1 MQWAHRIRR
10 KISAAL
16 LLAAIFV
23 LLFVKNIV
31 DNKYVNE
38 LGASFASVYEDRLV
52 VEGYIFRLS
61 DHLFRKKIM
70 IDTSKRHDDAAKIKS
85 AIDHHNTAINI
96 LIAEYEKTKLT
107 KVEHT
112 AFLDLKTN
120 LDEMSTLERAYFES
134 VERGQGISAAK
145 ARIDDNFNEAS
156 SNLRDLS
163 AIQISEGKLLNDHS
177 KKIIAGSSLLTQFE
191 LGILIAIGLMIVV
204 LIFESTSV
212 LSRTTPAH
220 KESLN

>member
-1 MQWAHRIRR
+1 MQWVHRIRR

-16 LLAAIFV
+16 LLTAIFV
-23 LLFVKNIV
+23 LVFVKNIV
-31 DNKYVNE
+31 ENKYVNE

-70 IDTSKRHDDAAKIKS
+70 LDTSKRQDDAAKIKS
-85 AIDHHNTAINI
+85 AIDNHNTAING
-96 LIAEYEKTKLT
+96 LIEEYEKTKLT
-107 KVEHT
+107 KAEHT
-112 AFLDLKTN
+112 AFADLKTN
-120 LDEMSTLERAYFES
+120 LHEMRTLERAYLQS
-134 VERGQGISAAK
+134 VDLGHGIPEAK
-145 ARIDDNFNEAS
+145 ARIDDNFNETS
-156 SNLRDLS
+156 KNLRDLS

-212 LSRTTPAH
+212 FSRTTPAH

>member
-1 MQWAHRIRR
+1 MQWAYRVRR

-23 LLFVKNIV
+23 LVFVKNIV
-31 DNKYVNE
+31 ESKYVNE

-52 VEGYIFRLS
+52 VESYIFKLS

-70 IDTSKRHDDAAKIKS
+70 IDTSKRQQDAAKIKS
-85 AIDHHNTAINI
+85 AIDHHNTSINN
-96 LIAEYEKTKLT
+96 LVEEYEKTKLT
-107 KVEHT
+107 KAEHT
-112 AFLDLKTN
+112 AFADLKTN
-120 LDEMSTLERAYFES
+120 LNEMRSLENAYFQS
-134 VERGQGISAAK
+134 VERGHGIPEAK
-145 ARIDDNFNEAS
+145 ARIDENFNEAS
-156 SNLRDLS
+156 KNLTDLS

-204 LIFESTSV
+204 LIFESTSAF
-212 LSRTTPAH
+212 SGTTPAH
-220 KESLN
+220 KQSLN

>member
-16 LLAAIFV
+16 LLTAIFV
-23 LLFVKNIV
+23 LVFVKNIV
-31 DNKYVNE
+31 ENQYVNE

-52 VEGYIFRLS
+52 VESYIFRLS

-70 IDTSKRHDDAAKIKS
+70 IDTSRRPQDVAKIRV
-85 AIDHHNTAINI
+85 AIDGHNAAITK
-96 LIAEYEKTKLT
+96 LIEEYEKTKLT
-107 KVEHT
+107 KAENT
-112 AFLDLKTN
+112 AFADLKTN
-120 LDEMSTLERAYFES
+120 LDEMKELERAYFQS
-134 VERGQGISAAK
+134 AQRGQGLSESK

-156 SNLRDLS
+156 KNLRDLS
-163 AIQISEGKLLNDHS
+163 AIQVSEGKLLNDHS
-177 KKIIAGSSLLTQFE
+177 KKIIAESSLLTQFE
-191 LGILIAIGLMIVV
+191 LGIIIAIGLMIVV

-212 LSRTTPAH
+212 FSRTTPTH